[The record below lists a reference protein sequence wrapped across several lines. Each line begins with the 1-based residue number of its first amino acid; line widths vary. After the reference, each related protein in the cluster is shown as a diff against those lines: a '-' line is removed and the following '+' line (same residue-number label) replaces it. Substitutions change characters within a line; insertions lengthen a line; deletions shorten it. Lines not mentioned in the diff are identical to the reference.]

1 MLRKILLVMNL
12 IFILSMA
19 LSALLKEHMKCLMV
33 VVLSVYLNSMQ

>member
-12 IFILSMA
+12 IFM
-19 LSALLKEHMKCLMV
+19 LKEHMKCLMV